1 MKRVTIIVIGILA
14 LLVQIYESRAQETL
28 PRLGVRKWTI
38 TPPNMRGT
46 GSVAYARNADLF
58 FVGTKHGFVLVVDTK
73 QGRIID
79 TINMRDYPSVW
90 DKIKGLSQQRVVNI
104 GTTYDGSLVAFRS
117 GDIAN
122 VGTVMIEYPSKRLL
136 DSAERGLGFYDH
148 YPPQGLVLSPK
159 GRFLAMDYG
168 VVIDRLTGKTWKTT
182 QRAQFER
189 MSFDEAESKLAY
201 RSDSTI
207 NGVTYFGF
215 VLVQSLSDTG
225 IAPIRTGLYGYPTL
239 STDGSKIMTSGGAA
253 SVSVP
258 ERLLEY
264 RVVVMDLIT
273 RDIQWELRGNGE
285 PAFGYFAWSPDVKTY
300 FGIRSS
306 SWLPDDERNRLYKWN
321 VGETKP
327 HAIVDETRI
336 ASDKLPTFN
345 NEMTEFFVASQSEI
359 FAVDLTQT
367 PTNIAHESA
376 SSKPDLIYPNPASGS
391 VTVSCSSTSQAV
403 TWSIYTNSGANV
415 AQGTL
420 DVNTDNENNTYN
432 IQLPPGLAPSVYI
445 LVLQNAD
452 GVKTCAYRVMT
463 L

>member
-148 YPPQGLVLSPK
+148 YPPQGLVLSSK

-168 VVIDRLTGKTWKTT
+168 VVIDRQTGKTWKTT
-182 QRAQFER
+182 QRAQFGW
-189 MSFDEAESKLAY
+189 MCFDEAETMLAY
-201 RSDSTI
+201 RTDSII
-207 NGVTYFGF
+207 NGVTFDGF
-215 VLVQSLSDTG
+215 VVIQLLADTG
-225 IAPIRTGLYGYPTL
+225 IAPVNTGLYGFPAF
-239 STDGSKIMTSGGAA
+239 SADGSKLMTSGGTG
-253 SVSVP
+253 SVSEPRVS
-258 ERLLEY
+258 LESKA
-264 RVVVMDLIT
+264 VVMDLASREIL
-273 RDIQWELRGNGE
+273 WELRSNGE
-285 PAFGYFAWSPDVKTY
+285 PDFGFFAWSPDVKTY

-306 SWLPDDERNRLYKWN
+306 SWLPDNERNRLYKWN
-321 VGETKP
+321 VGETEP

-391 VTVSCSSTSQAV
+391 ITVSCSSTSQAV
-403 TWSIYTNSGANV
+403 AWSIYTISGTNV

-420 DVNTDNENNTYN
+420 DVSAGNENNTYN

-445 LVLQNAD
+445 LVLQNTE